1 MANINIRVDDAL
13 KRDAE
18 TVFENLGI
26 SLSAATTMFLRQV
39 VRHNGIPFELKADPF
54 YSVQNQSRLQQAKA
68 RMEQS
73 GGTVHELIE
82 D

>member
-1 MANINIRVDDAL
+1 MANLNIQIDDDL

-18 TVFENLGI
+18 AVLKNLGI
-26 SLSAATTMFLRQV
+26 SVSTATTLFLKQV
-39 VRHNGIPFELKADPF
+39 VRHNDIPFELEADPF
-54 YSVQNQSRLQQAKA
+54 YSVQNQSRLQQAKV
-68 RMEQS
+68 RMERS